1 MKKVFKE
8 LLTVVLAVCVLLTL
22 CSCAKKGDS
31 SESSTLD
38 DNNVLAGIGVDG
50 QGISNGGDDASNSTG
65 KGSSSGSKSQSVSFP
80 EKLKGTTV
88 TFAVWGDENAK
99 EYAKVAKYFTKLSK
113 INVKYVTYDQ
123 EKYPSTIVE
132 QNAAGKGPDIVICN
146 FKFPVIA
153 EAVQPLPAIFNLND
167 GFWDKRVTEALS
179 VKGVNYFVNSYNS
192 PFANSG
198 QLVFYNKDIFSNN
211 NIKSPQDYVD
221 EGNWTYETLETCL
234 RQANQKGFDGGAI
247 FPQMIW
253 NSTGSDLITYNP
265 KDGKFT
271 SGLSDPS
278 KKSDIVYTLKYA
290 ARLFNEGII
299 TQNPLGRFASGNMAI
314 AVTGNFGM
322 KYNGWFKGMS
332 PSSLGVVNLPATLNG
347 KKANYSG
354 GTQRAYGIGKNAKNI
369 EGAYYFLRFFLD
381 LDNYDDAGAKIFLNK
396 NVERF
401 YKETVLKDYKNNP
414 ICMQYFDMPLSLVGS
429 PWTQT
434 SAGDWMA
441 VSLAG
446 TPEEVE
452 NELNKRV
459 NIVEKAAQK
468 ATEKLTGIS

>member
-1 MKKVFKE
+1 MS
-8 LLTVVLAVCVLLTL
+8 L
-22 CSCAKKGDS
+22 CACGKTGDS
-31 SESSTLD
+31 SKSGEED
-38 DNNVLAGIGVDG
+38 DANVLSGIDAGE
-50 QGISNGGDDASNSTG
+50 QGGSGNGGNGTGSNSG
-65 KGSSSGSKSQSVSFP
+65 GSGNGGGGSSALFSSIP

-88 TFAVWGDENAK
+88 TFAVWGDENAS
-99 EYAKVAKYFTKLSK
+99 EYAKVTKYFTKKTK
-113 INVKYVTYDQ
+113 INVKYVSYDQ

-146 FKFPVIA
+146 FKFPVIV
-153 EAVQPLPAIFNLND
+153 EAVQPLPSIFNLND
-167 GFWDKRVTEALS
+167 GFWDKRLTEALS
-179 VKGVNYFVNSYNS
+179 VKGKNYFVNSYNS

-221 EGNWTYETLETCL
+221 AGNWTYETLETCM
-234 RQANQKGFDGGAI
+234 RQANQKGFDGGSV
-247 FPQMIW
+247 FPQMVW

-271 SGLSDPS
+271 SGLSDAS
-278 KKSDIVYTLKYA
+278 KKSDIIYALKYS

-314 AVTGNFGM
+314 AVTGNFGK

-332 PSSLGVVNLPATLNG
+332 PSSLGVVNLPSTLNG

-381 LDNYDDAGAKIFLNK
+381 LDNYDEAGAKIFLNK

-414 ICMQYFDMPLSLVGS
+414 ICVQYFDMPLSLVGS

-452 NELNKRV
+452 NELSKRV

-468 ATEKLTGIS
+468 ATEKLNGIS